1 MAGLSAVADVRRG
14 ARAGG
19 QPGYALQA
27 ALLIAAIALLATAAL
42 VAAALST
49 TAISTDDSASARAAD
64 AADAGV
70 ADALERL
77 RWGWVA
83 FAPASLPVGLGP
95 VGFAGGSYSVTVA
108 ALSAADLPPR
118 LDPSSP
124 VSPDDPAVVACRIDS
139 TGVWGQA
146 RRVVHV
152 VVLSTP
158 DGLPRGL
165 VVGGDATLAAPTLL
179 RGCGLCAGG
188 DVSGREWLT
197 LAAPAAAAPPVPS
210 ASAIEQYPDLAYGGL
225 YPAAGVHA
233 VGRIFARG
241 VEEHAAGGGAPP
253 ADSDADSGVAPP
265 ADLVAAPGPAIVGEL
280 AARASDP
287 VAALG
292 PFGLDLALLE
302 RAGPPALGSPSLPA
316 GGRVYVVDAA
326 GAALGLFGSRPP
338 APQSCPATVV
348 VLGDCVAAGG
358 PDGSAPA
365 ALNGALIVTG
375 TLTVDAP
382 LCVEGSLFA
391 GRLVVRA
398 ALTVSFSAVSGPS
411 APPGAANLHSA
422 SRRQ

>member
-1 MAGLSAVADVRRG
+1 MASQSAVSTVRRG

-19 QPGYALQA
+19 QQGYALLA
-27 ALLIAAIALLATAAL
+27 ALLIAALALLATATL

-49 TAISTDDSASARAAD
+49 TAISTDDAASARAAD
-64 AADAGV
+64 VADAGV
-70 ADALERL
+70 ADAVDRL
-77 RWGWVA
+77 RWGWLRLDPSSW
-83 FAPASLPVGLGP
+83 PADLGP
-95 VGFAGGSYSVTVA
+95 IEFAGGSYSVTVA

-124 VSPDDPAVVACRIDS
+124 LSPDDPAVVACRIDA
-139 TGVWGQA
+139 TGVWGSA

-152 VVLSTP
+152 VVLSSA

-165 VVGGDATLAAPTLL
+165 VVGSDVTLAAPTLL
-179 RGCGLCAGG
+179 RGCGLCSGG

-197 LAAPAAAAPPVPS
+197 LAAPAAPP
-210 ASAIEQYPDLAYGGL
+210 ASAVERFPDLAYGGL
-225 YPAAGVHA
+225 YPQAGAHAA
-233 VGRIFARG
+233 GRIFARG

-292 PFGLDLALLE
+292 PSGLDLALLE
-302 RAGPPALGSPSLPA
+302 RTGPPTLGSPSLPV
-316 GGRVYVVDAA
+316 GGRVYVIDAA
-326 GAALGLFGSRPP
+326 TAALGLFGSR
-338 APQSCPATVV
+338 APVPEACPATVV
-348 VLGDCVAAGG
+348 VLGDCVTAGG
-358 PDGSAPA
+358 PDGSAAA
-365 ALNGALIVTG
+365 ALSGALIVTG

-398 ALTVSFSAVSGPS
+398 PLTVSFSAVSGPS
-411 APPGAANLHSA
+411 AAPGATNLRGA
-422 SRRQ
+422 WRRE

>member
-1 MAGLSAVADVRRG
+1 MAID
-14 ARAGG
+14 
-19 QPGYALQA
+19 
-27 ALLIAAIALLATAAL
+27 
-42 VAAALST
+42 
-49 TAISTDDSASARAAD
+49 
-64 AADAGV
+64 
-70 ADALERL
+70 
-77 RWGWVA
+77 
-83 FAPASLPVGLGP
+83 PASLPVGLGP

-165 VVGGDATLAAPTLL
+165 VVGADATLAAPTLL

-188 DVSGREWLT
+188 DVRGREWLT
-197 LAAPAAAAPPVPS
+197 LAAPTMAPRRRS
-210 ASAIEQYPDLAYGGL
+210 AMEQFPDLAYGGL

-253 ADSDADSGVAPP
+253 ADSDADSGVVPP
-265 ADLVAAPGPAIVGEL
+265 ADLVAAPGPATLGEL

-326 GAALGLFGSRPP
+326 GAALGLFGGRPP
-338 APQSCPATVV
+338 VPEACPATVV
-348 VLGDCVAAGG
+348 VLGDCVIVGG